1 MIRKL
6 QRKIVLTTTLTLAIL
21 IVLGNLIVHVA
32 VLRVCGQMTDH
43 ILKSLAENE
52 EVLRGSQQGQLV
64 EDLAFGKLTVTK
76 EELFSLLTTPLYA
89 AELDTDGTLLCFE
102 DLRSTSPLDPSDME
116 PVLRTVSQREAGS
129 GSSGGFRYYKEEKPY
144 GYFVVLANND
154 LGFSKNVGRHLLRVS
169 LSVSLP
175 VLLFLFCI
183 SILLS
188 RYAISPAVNAL
199 KRQKQFISDAGHE
212 LKTPLSTITVNA
224 AVLAS
229 ELGPNK
235 YMDCIQYETQRMDV
249 LVRQLLDVACLDDA
263 EPVERREVFSL
274 SEVVYQATLP
284 FESLAFEQDIRYTTD
299 IQENCSFCGDPER
312 IRQVA
317 GILLD
322 NAFKY
327 CRSGGEV
334 SLQLRQEGRH
344 LVLEVYN
351 TGPGIAPEDLPHIFE
366 RFYRCDKARTGNG
379 SYGLGLAIARAAV
392 EAAGGKISVES
403 EYGHWSRFRVTLP
416 ERNF

>member
-43 ILKSLAENE
+43 ILRSLAENE

-64 EDLAFGKLTVTK
+64 EDLIIGKLTVTK
-76 EELFSLLTTPLYA
+76 EDLFSLLTAPLYA
-89 AELDTDGTLLCFE
+89 AELGPDGTLLCFE

-129 GSSGGFRYYKEEKPY
+129 GSAHGFRYYKAEKAY
-144 GYFVVLANND
+144 GYFVILADNG
-154 LGFSKNVGRHLLRVS
+154 LGFSQSIGRHLLRVS

-392 EAAGGKISVES
+392 EAAGGKISAES

-416 ERNF
+416 ERSF

>member
-6 QRKIVLTTTLTLAIL
+6 QRKIVLTTTLTLAL
-21 IVLGNLIVHVA
+21 LVLLGNLMVHVA
-32 VLRVCGQMTDH
+32 VVRVCGQMTDH

-52 EVLRGSQQGQLV
+52 EVFRSSQQGQLV

-212 LKTPLSTITVNA
+212 LKTPLSTIAVN
-224 AVLAS
+224 AS

>member
-43 ILKSLAENE
+43 ILRSLAENE

-64 EDLAFGKLTVTK
+64 EDLVIGKLTVTK
-76 EELFSLLTTPLYA
+76 EDLFSLLTTPLYA

>member
-43 ILKSLAENE
+43 ILRSLAENE

-64 EDLAFGKLTVTK
+64 EDLIIGKLTVTK

-89 AELDTDGTLLCFE
+89 AELGPDGSLLCFE

-129 GSSGGFRYYKEEKPY
+129 GSAGGFRYYKVEKPY

-154 LGFSKNVGRHLLRVS
+154 LGFSKNVARHLLRVS

-188 RYAISPAVNAL
+188 RYAISPAVAAL

-299 IQENCSFCGDPER
+299 IQEGCSFCGDPER

-344 LVLEVYN
+344 LTLEVYN
-351 TGPGIAPEDLPHIFE
+351 TGQGIAPEDLPHIFE

-392 EAAGGKISVES
+392 EAAGGKITAES

>member
-6 QRKIVLTTTLTLAIL
+6 QRKIVLTTTLPLAIL

>member
-1 MIRKL
+1 M
-6 QRKIVLTTTLTLAIL
+6 
-21 IVLGNLIVHVA
+21 
-32 VLRVCGQMTDH
+32 
-43 ILKSLAENE
+43 
-52 EVLRGSQQGQLV
+52 
-64 EDLAFGKLTVTK
+64 
-76 EELFSLLTTPLYA
+76 
-89 AELDTDGTLLCFE
+89 
-102 DLRSTSPLDPSDME
+102 
-116 PVLRTVSQREAGS
+116 
-129 GSSGGFRYYKEEKPY
+129 
-144 GYFVVLANND
+144 
-154 LGFSKNVGRHLLRVS
+154 
-169 LSVSLP
+169 
-175 VLLFLFCI
+175 
-183 SILLS
+183 
-188 RYAISPAVNAL
+188 
-199 KRQKQFISDAGHE
+199 
-212 LKTPLSTITVNA
+212 
-224 AVLAS
+224 
-229 ELGPNK
+229 
-235 YMDCIQYETQRMDV
+235 
-249 LVRQLLDVACLDDA
+249 
-263 EPVERREVFSL
+263 ERREVFSL

-327 CRSGGEV
+327 CRSDGEV

-366 RFYRCDKARTGNG
+366 RFYRCDKARTSNG

>member
-64 EDLAFGKLTVTK
+64 EDLVIGKLTVTK
-76 EELFSLLTTPLYA
+76 EDLFSLLTTPLYA

>member
-6 QRKIVLTTTLTLAIL
+6 QKKIVLTTTLTLAIL
-21 IVLGNLIVHVA
+21 VVLGNLLVHVA
-32 VLRVCGQMTDH
+32 VVRVCGQMTDH
-43 ILKSLAENE
+43 ILRSLAENE
-52 EVLRGSQQGQLV
+52 EVLRSSQQSQLV
-64 EDLAFGKLTVTK
+64 EDLIIGKLTVTK

-89 AELDTDGTLLCFE
+89 AEMAPDGTLLCFE
-102 DLRSTSPLDPSDME
+102 DMRSTSPLAPGDME
-116 PVLRTVSQREAGS
+116 AVLRTVGRREAGS

-351 TGPGIAPEDLPHIFE
+351 TGPGIAPEDIPHIFE

>member
-1 MIRKL
+1 M
-6 QRKIVLTTTLTLAIL
+6 
-21 IVLGNLIVHVA
+21 
-32 VLRVCGQMTDH
+32 
-43 ILKSLAENE
+43 
-52 EVLRGSQQGQLV
+52 
-64 EDLAFGKLTVTK
+64 
-76 EELFSLLTTPLYA
+76 
-89 AELDTDGTLLCFE
+89 LLCFE

-129 GSSGGFRYYKEEKPY
+129 GSSGGFRYYKAEKPY

>member
-21 IVLGNLIVHVA
+21 ILLGNLIVHVA
-32 VLRVCGQMTDH
+32 VLRVCGQMTDR
-43 ILKSLAENE
+43 ILRSLAENE
-52 EVLRGSQQGQLV
+52 EVLRSSQQDQLV
-64 EDLAFGKLTVTK
+64 EDFLIGKLTVTK

-89 AELDTDGTLLCFE
+89 AELDADGALLRFE
-102 DLRSTSPLDPSDME
+102 DLRSASSLDPGNME

-129 GSSGGFRYYKEEKPY
+129 GSTGGFRYYKEEKPY
-144 GYFVVLANND
+144 GYFVILANND
-154 LGFSKNVGRHLLRVS
+154 LGFSKNIGRHLMRVS

-183 SILLS
+183 STLLS
-188 RYAISPAVNAL
+188 RYAISPAVDAL

-249 LVRQLLDVACLDDA
+249 LVRQLLEVACLDDA

-284 FESLAFEQDIRYTTD
+284 FESLAFEQNIRYTTD
-299 IQENCSFCGDPER
+299 IQEGCSLCGDPER
-312 IRQVA
+312 VRQVA

-327 CRSGGEV
+327 CPSGGEV

-344 LVLEVYN
+344 LTLEVYN
-351 TGPGIAPEDLPHIFE
+351 TGQGIAPEDLPHIFE

-392 EAAGGKISVES
+392 EAAGGKISAES
-403 EYGHWSRFRVTLP
+403 EYGHWSRFRITLP

>member
-43 ILKSLAENE
+43 ILKSLAEIE

-64 EDLAFGKLTVTK
+64 EDLVIGKLTVTK
-76 EELFSLLTTPLYA
+76 EDLFSLLTTPLYA

>member
-1 MIRKL
+1 M
-6 QRKIVLTTTLTLAIL
+6 
-21 IVLGNLIVHVA
+21 
-32 VLRVCGQMTDH
+32 
-43 ILKSLAENE
+43 
-52 EVLRGSQQGQLV
+52 

-116 PVLRTVSQREAGS
+116 PVLRNVSQREAGS

-212 LKTPLSTITVNA
+212 LKTPLSTIAVNA

-322 NAFKY
+322 NAFIY

-403 EYGHWSRFRVTLP
+403 EYGHWSRFWVTLP

>member
-21 IVLGNLIVHVA
+21 IVLGNLIVNVA
-32 VLRVCGQMTDH
+32 VLRVCGQMTDR
-43 ILKSLAENE
+43 ILRSLAENE
-52 EVLRGSQQGQLV
+52 EVLRSSQQDQLV
-64 EDLAFGKLTVTK
+64 EDFLIGKLTVTK

-89 AELDTDGTLLCFE
+89 AELNADGALLRFE
-102 DLRSTSPLDPSDME
+102 DLRSASPLAPGDME

-129 GSSGGFRYYKEEKPY
+129 GSAGGFRYYKVEKPY
-144 GYFVVLANND
+144 GYFVILANSD
-154 LGFSKNVGRHLLRVS
+154 LGFSQNIGRHLTRVS

-183 SILLS
+183 STLLS
-188 RYAISPAVNAL
+188 RYAISPAVDAL

-249 LVRQLLDVACLDDA
+249 LVRQLLEVACLDDA

-284 FESLAFEQDIRYTTD
+284 FESLAFEQNIRYTTD
-299 IQENCSFCGDPER
+299 IQEGCSLCGDPER
-312 IRQVA
+312 VRQVA

-327 CRSGGEV
+327 CPSGGEV

-344 LVLEVYN
+344 LTLEVYN
-351 TGPGIAPEDLPHIFE
+351 TGQGIAPEDLPHIFE

-392 EAAGGKISVES
+392 EAAGGKISAES
-403 EYGHWSRFRVTLP
+403 EYGHWSRFRITLP

>member
-6 QRKIVLTTTLTLAIL
+6 QRKIVLTTTLTLAL
-21 IVLGNLIVHVA
+21 LVLLGNLMVHVA
-32 VLRVCGQMTDH
+32 VVRVCGQMTDH

-52 EVLRGSQQGQLV
+52 EVFRSSQQGQLV

-212 LKTPLSTITVNA
+212 LKTPLTAISGFAELMENHMVLPEDVPDFAGKIHKEASRLLNLVNDIIKVSQLDDKEVCYVRENIDLLELAMEIRTRLEPLAEKQQVTVT
-224 AVLAS
+224 VSGEHVQYLAS
-229 ELGPNK
+229 RQMMNDLIYNLMENGMKYNK
-235 YMDCIQYETQRMDV
+235 KGGNLWVEIGEKKDRPRIS
-249 LVRQLLDVACLDDA
+249 VRDTGIGI
-263 EPVERREVFSL
+263 PMK
-274 SEVVYQATLP
+274 YQ
-284 FESLAFEQDIRYTTD
+284 SR
-299 IQENCSFCGDPER
+299 
-312 IRQVA
+312 V
-317 GILLD
+317 
-322 NAFKY
+322 
-327 CRSGGEV
+327 
-334 SLQLRQEGRH
+334 
-344 LVLEVYN
+344 
-351 TGPGIAPEDLPHIFE
+351 FE
-366 RFYRCDKARTGNG
+366 RFFRVDKSHSKQTGG
-379 SYGLGLAIARAAV
+379 TGLGLSIVKHVV
-392 EAAGGKISVES
+392 EYCGGYIEIHSTVGEGT
-403 EYGHWSRFRVTLP
+403 EIITYL
-416 ERNF
+416 

>member
-43 ILKSLAENE
+43 ILRSLAENE

-64 EDLAFGKLTVTK
+64 EDLVIGKLTVTK

-188 RYAISPAVNAL
+188 RYAISPAVAAL

-235 YMDCIQYETQRMDV
+235 YMDCIQYETQRMGV

>member
-6 QRKIVLTTTLTLAIL
+6 QRKIVLTTTLTLAL
-21 IVLGNLIVHVA
+21 LVLLGNLMVHVA
-32 VLRVCGQMTDH
+32 VVLVCGQMTDH
-43 ILKSLAENE
+43 ILRSLAENE
-52 EVLRGSQQGQLV
+52 EVLRGSQQGQL
-64 EDLAFGKLTVTK
+64 EDLAIGKLTVTK

>member
-64 EDLAFGKLTVTK
+64 EDLVIGKLTVTK
-76 EELFSLLTTPLYA
+76 EDLFSLLTTPLYA

-284 FESLAFEQDIRYTTD
+284 FESLAFEQDIRYTTN

>member
-21 IVLGNLIVHVA
+21 VILGNLMVHIA
-32 VLRVCGQMTDH
+32 VVRVCGQMTDH

-64 EDLAFGKLTVTK
+64 EDLVIGKLTVTK
-76 EELFSLLTTPLYA
+76 EDLFSLLTTPLYA

>member
-1 MIRKL
+1 
-6 QRKIVLTTTLTLAIL
+6 
-21 IVLGNLIVHVA
+21 
-32 VLRVCGQMTDH
+32 MTDR
-43 ILKSLAENE
+43 ILRSLAENE
-52 EVLRGSQQGQLV
+52 EVLRSSQQDQLV
-64 EDLAFGKLTVTK
+64 EDFLIGKLTVTK

-89 AELDTDGTLLCFE
+89 AELDADGALLRFE
-102 DLRSTSPLDPSDME
+102 DLRSASSLDPGNME

-129 GSSGGFRYYKEEKPY
+129 GSTGGFRYYKEEKPY
-144 GYFVVLANND
+144 GYFVILANND
-154 LGFSKNVGRHLLRVS
+154 LGFSKNIGRHLMRVS

-183 SILLS
+183 STLLS
-188 RYAISPAVNAL
+188 RYAISPAVDAL

-249 LVRQLLDVACLDDA
+249 LVRQLLEVACLDDA

-284 FESLAFEQDIRYTTD
+284 FESLAFEQNIRYTTD
-299 IQENCSFCGDPER
+299 IQEGCSLCGDPER
-312 IRQVA
+312 VRQVA

-327 CRSGGEV
+327 CPSGGEV

-344 LVLEVYN
+344 LTLEVYN
-351 TGPGIAPEDLPHIFE
+351 TGQGIAPEDLPHIFE

-392 EAAGGKISVES
+392 EAAGGKISAES
-403 EYGHWSRFRVTLP
+403 EYGHWSRFRITLP

>member
-64 EDLAFGKLTVTK
+64 EDLVIGKLTVTK
-76 EELFSLLTTPLYA
+76 EDLFSLLTTPLYA

-366 RFYRCDKARTGNG
+366 RLYRCDKARTGNG

>member
-64 EDLAFGKLTVTK
+64 EDLVIGKLTVTK
-76 EELFSLLTTPLYA
+76 EDLFSLLTTPLYA

-366 RFYRCDKARTGNG
+366 RFYRCDKARTSNG

>member
-6 QRKIVLTTTLTLAIL
+6 QRKIVLTTTLTLAIM

-64 EDLAFGKLTVTK
+64 EDLVIGKLTVTK
-76 EELFSLLTTPLYA
+76 EDLFSLLTTPLYA

>member
-21 IVLGNLIVHVA
+21 ILLGNLIVHVA
-32 VLRVCGQMTDH
+32 VLRVCGQMTDR
-43 ILKSLAENE
+43 ILRSLAENE
-52 EVLRGSQQGQLV
+52 EVLRSSQQDQLV
-64 EDLAFGKLTVTK
+64 EDFLIGKLTVTK

-89 AELDTDGTLLCFE
+89 AELDADGALLRFE
-102 DLRSTSPLDPSDME
+102 DLRSASSLDPGNME

-129 GSSGGFRYYKEEKPY
+129 GSTGGFRYYKEEKPY
-144 GYFVVLANND
+144 GYFVILANND
-154 LGFSKNVGRHLLRVS
+154 LGFSKNIGRHLMRVS

-183 SILLS
+183 STLLS
-188 RYAISPAVNAL
+188 RYAISPAVDAL

-249 LVRQLLDVACLDDA
+249 LVRQLLEVACLDDA

-284 FESLAFEQDIRYTTD
+284 FESLAFEQNIRYTTD
-299 IQENCSFCGDPER
+299 IQEGCSLCGDPER
-312 IRQVA
+312 VRQVA

-327 CRSGGEV
+327 CPSGGEV

-344 LVLEVYN
+344 LTLEVYN
-351 TGPGIAPEDLPHIFE
+351 TGQGIAPEDLPHIFE
-366 RFYRCDKARTGNG
+366 RFYRCDKARTSNG

-392 EAAGGKISVES
+392 EAAGGKITAES

>member
-1 MIRKL
+1 M
-6 QRKIVLTTTLTLAIL
+6 
-21 IVLGNLIVHVA
+21 
-32 VLRVCGQMTDH
+32 
-43 ILKSLAENE
+43 
-52 EVLRGSQQGQLV
+52 
-64 EDLAFGKLTVTK
+64 EDLAIGKLTVTK

-89 AELDTDGTLLCFE
+89 AEFGPDGTLLCFE
-102 DLRSTSPLDPSDME
+102 DLRSESPLNPSDME
-116 PVLRTVSQREAGS
+116 PVLCTVSQREIGS
-129 GSSGGFRYYKEEKPY
+129 GSTGGFRYYKAEKPY
-144 GYFVVLANND
+144 GYFVILADNG
-154 LGFSKNVGRHLLRVS
+154 LGFSQSIERHLLRVS

-175 VLLFLFCI
+175 VLLLLFCI

-188 RYAISPAVNAL
+188 RYAISPAVAAL

-327 CRSGGEV
+327 CRPGGEV

>member
-6 QRKIVLTTTLTLAIL
+6 QRKIVLTTTLTLAL
-21 IVLGNLIVHVA
+21 LVLLGNLMVHVA
-32 VLRVCGQMTDH
+32 VVLVCGQMTDH

-52 EVLRGSQQGQLV
+52 EVFRSSQQGQLV

-212 LKTPLSTITVNA
+212 LKTPLSTIAVNA

-366 RFYRCDKARTGNG
+366 RFYRCDKARTSNG

-403 EYGHWSRFRVTLP
+403 EYGRWSRFRVTLP

>member
-21 IVLGNLIVHVA
+21 VLLGNLMVHVA
-32 VLRVCGQMTDH
+32 VVLVCGQMTDH

-52 EVLRGSQQGQLV
+52 EVFRSSQQSQLV
-64 EDLAFGKLTVTK
+64 EDLAIGKLTVTK

-89 AELDTDGTLLCFE
+89 AEFGPDGTLLCFE
-102 DLRSTSPLDPSDME
+102 DLRSESPLNPSDME
-116 PVLRTVSQREAGS
+116 PVLCTVSQREIGS
-129 GSSGGFRYYKEEKPY
+129 GSTGGFRYYKAEKPY
-144 GYFVVLANND
+144 GYFVILADNG
-154 LGFSKNVGRHLLRVS
+154 LGFSQSIERHLLRVS

-175 VLLFLFCI
+175 VLLLFCI

-188 RYAISPAVNAL
+188 RYAISPAVAAL

-327 CRSGGEV
+327 CRPGGEV

>member
-43 ILKSLAENE
+43 ILISLAANE

-188 RYAISPAVNAL
+188 RYAISPAVAAL

>member
-64 EDLAFGKLTVTK
+64 EDLVIGKLTVTK
-76 EELFSLLTTPLYA
+76 EDLFSLLTTPLYA

-188 RYAISPAVNAL
+188 RYAISPAANAL

-212 LKTPLSTITVNA
+212 LKTPLSTIAVNA

>member
-6 QRKIVLTTTLTLAIL
+6 QRKIVLTTTLTLSIFVL
-21 IVLGNLIVHVA
+21 LGNLMVHVA
-32 VLRVCGQMTDH
+32 VVRVCGQMTDH
-43 ILKSLAENE
+43 ILRSLAENE
-52 EVLRGSQQGQLV
+52 EVLRSSQQSQLV
-64 EDLAFGKLTVTK
+64 EDLIIGKLTVTK

-89 AELDTDGTLLCFE
+89 AEMAPDGTLLCFE
-102 DLRSTSPLDPSDME
+102 DMRSTSPLAPGDME
-116 PVLRTVSQREAGS
+116 AVLRTVGRREAGS

-188 RYAISPAVNAL
+188 RYAISPAVNSL

-212 LKTPLSTITVNA
+212 LKTPLSTIAVNA